1 MDPIPKKHGRTAS
14 AMAGSTRG
22 KDRPATKAFLQALV
36 GYYLGSFYPLTFTQN
51 SKNTKLNCHEIKTLN
66 DRFFALFSLS
76 FMACSQET
84 VAPANGPDTEEAWTD
99 CQCDGGIHERERPS
113 GD

>member
-1 MDPIPKKHGRTAS
+1 MKSK
-14 AMAGSTRG
+14 
-22 KDRPATKAFLQALV
+22 L
-36 GYYLGSFYPLTFTQN
+36 LT
-51 SKNTKLNCHEIKTLN
+51 IA
-66 DRFFALFSLS
+66 FFALFSLS